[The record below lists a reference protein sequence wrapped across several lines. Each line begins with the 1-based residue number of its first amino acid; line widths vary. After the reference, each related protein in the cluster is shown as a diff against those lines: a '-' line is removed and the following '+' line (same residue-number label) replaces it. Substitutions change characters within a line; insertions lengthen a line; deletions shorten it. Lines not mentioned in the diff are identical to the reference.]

1 MAKDYYEIL
10 GVTKSASADEIK
22 KAYRKLAIK
31 YHPDKNPGNKEA
43 EEKFKEVSQAYEVL
57 SDASK
62 RAQYD
67 QFGHDAFSRGG
78 AGGGTSNAH
87 AQDIFNQFFSQ
98 FGGGGGGGSIFDDLF
113 GGGFGGGG
121 RSRQRSNAVDGNDL
135 RYDLQIDFTDAVFGT
150 TRKITINK
158 MVVCDDCNGSGCE
171 PNSTKSTCKQCGGS
185 GQVIASQ
192 GFFSVR
198 QPCPVC
204 RGTGE
209 IIEKPCKKCRGTG
222 QMAAEKTLQINVP
235 PGVDN
240 GSRLRYAR
248 EGEPGLRGGSNGDLY
263 VFIQVTPSDVFE
275 REGNDLL
282 VRVPIDLKLAA
293 AGGII
298 EVPTVSGKTKM
309 RVPAGTRSGSVH
321 RIKSKGMPS
330 LRGGGRGDLHVQ
342 LNVEVPKNLDS
353 RQLKKLEEFFE
364 TLTEKNRPEQ
374 TEFQRRAAQF
384 MK

>member
-1 MAKDYYEIL
+1 
-10 GVTKSASADEIK
+10 
-22 KAYRKLAIK
+22 
-31 YHPDKNPGNKEA
+31 
-43 EEKFKEVSQAYEVL
+43 
-57 SDASK
+57 
-62 RAQYD
+62 
-67 QFGHDAFSRGG
+67 
-78 AGGGTSNAH
+78 
-87 AQDIFNQFFSQ
+87 
-98 FGGGGGGGSIFDDLF
+98 SIFDDLF
-113 GGGFGGGG
+113 GGGFGGGGG

-158 MVVCDDCNGSGCE
+158 MVVCEDCKGSGCE
-171 PNSTKSTCKQCGGS
+171 PNSSKSTCKQCGGS

-222 QMAAEKTLQINVP
+222 QVAAEKSLQINVP

-248 EGEPGLRGGSNGDLY
+248 EGEPGMRGGSNGDLY
-263 VFIQVTPSDVFE
+263 VFIQVTPSDIFE

-282 VRVPIDLKLAA
+282 VRIPVDFNLAT

-309 RVPAGTRSGSVH
+309 RIPAGTRSGSVH
-321 RIKSKGMPS
+321 RIKGKGIYMYSLTWKCQKIWIPS
-330 LRGGGRGDLHVQ
+330 
-342 LNVEVPKNLDS
+342 S
-353 RQLKKLEEFFE
+353 
-364 TLTEKNRPEQ
+364 
-374 TEFQRRAAQF
+374 
-384 MK
+384 